1 MQTSMPTACVQCNA
15 TKLTRKEEKWG
26 YTLYECAAC
35 KLQFWWPFKN
45 PGHESYE
52 QSGRYRDRNFHPQT
66 KSLYHSQILFLKKPV
81 KPETALL
88 DLGMGT
94 GRFLS
99 AAKEKGYRVTGTDF
113 EKDAIVAAQT
123 VFKLDDVYD
132 LDLESFFK
140 KFPERKFDIITMF
153 EVLEHVDGYSF
164 FPYIKDALKP
174 GGYFAVTVP
183 NRDCWKPLLAHEGP
197 PIHLTRW
204 SREAIEIF
212 LNGYGFKVV
221 SIKRLPIPLRLLIS
235 YFNDWT
241 KGILSFS
248 TLKRVE
254 KLIQK
259 EPVAISKPGPRR
271 ISPLMRVLRA
281 LSFVKLYILFTIP
294 ATILYVYIWATGGR
308 NYTTLYVTA
317 VPK

>member
-1 MQTSMPTACVQCNA
+1 MPTACVQCN
-15 TKLTRKEEKWG
+15 TTILTRKEEKWG
-26 YTLYECAAC
+26 YTLYECTQC
-35 KLQFWWPFKN
+35 LLQFWWPFKN

-52 QSGRYRDRNFHPQT
+52 QNGRYRDRNFHPQT
-66 KSLYHSQILFLKKPV
+66 KNLYHSQVLFLKKPV
-81 KPETALL
+81 ASGTSLL

-99 AAKEKGYRVTGTDF
+99 TAKERGYVVTGTDF
-113 EKDAIVAAQT
+113 EKDAVVAAKT

-132 LDLESFFK
+132 MDVESFFK

-164 FPYIKDALKP
+164 FPYIKNALKS

-204 SREAIEIF
+204 SQESIKIF
-212 LNGYGFKVV
+212 LGEYGFKVV

-248 TLKRVE
+248 ILKRAE
-254 KLIQK
+254 KMIQK
-259 EPVAISKPGPRR
+259 EPAAVVSKPGPRH
-271 ISPLMRVLRA
+271 ISPIMRVLRT
-281 LSFVKLYILFTIP
+281 LSFIKLYTLFTIP
-294 ATILYVYIWATGGR
+294 AAILYVYIWATGGR

>member
-1 MQTSMPTACVQCNA
+1 MMQTPMPTNCVQCNA
-15 TKLTRKEEKWG
+15 AALMRTEEKWG
-26 YTLYECAAC
+26 YTLYECNTC

-45 PGHESYE
+45 PGRESYE

-66 KSLYHSQILFLKKPV
+66 KSLYHSQILLLKKKVRP
-81 KPETALL
+81 KTTLL

-99 AAKEKGYRVTGTDF
+99 AAKERGYRVTGTDF
-113 EKDAIVAAQT
+113 EKDAIMAAKT

-140 KFPERKFDIITMF
+140 KFPERTFDIITMF

-164 FPYIKDALKP
+164 FPYIQKALKP

-204 SREAIEIF
+204 SREAIETF

-221 SIKRLPIPLRLLIS
+221 SIKKLPIPLRLLIS

-254 KLIQK
+254 RLIKK
-259 EPVAISKPGPRR
+259 EPDAVSPTREPRR
-271 ISPLMRVLRA
+271 IPPLMRVLRT
-281 LSFVKLYILFTIP
+281 LSFVKLYGLFTIP
-294 ATILYVYIWATGGR
+294 AAILYVYI
-308 NYTTLYVTA
+308 
-317 VPK
+317 